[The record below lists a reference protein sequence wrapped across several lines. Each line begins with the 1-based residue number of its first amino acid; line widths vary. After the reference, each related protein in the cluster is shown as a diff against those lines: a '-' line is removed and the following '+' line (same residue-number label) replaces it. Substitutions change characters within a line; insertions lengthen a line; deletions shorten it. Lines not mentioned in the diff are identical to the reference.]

1 MTIGHP
7 RHFVISHGCHID
19 ETKKIK
25 IETLHLLPPHC
36 ELITCPINIWL
47 WFFTH
52 KIQSN
57 NLWLKSHMNYHWNNM
72 CKCNGK
78 LMCITTCTYG
88 W

>member
-36 ELITCPINIWL
+36 ELITCPINI
-47 WFFTH
+47 
-52 KIQSN
+52 
-57 NLWLKSHMNYHWNNM
+57 
-72 CKCNGK
+72 
-78 LMCITTCTYG
+78 
-88 W
+88 